1 MPDTHTTPF
10 APAAASRLV
19 GAYVIDLAILAA
31 LLGITWFV
39 YFTPLTM
46 TLITI
51 EAVLASAIM
60 LGATGRT
67 PGMAAMKV
75 CLIRDEGDA
84 QTPSLGSAI
93 AYTAM
98 NVGLQLTVVG
108 PLAAFA
114 MVNDGHTWLTG
125 PTGTRLVD
133 LRKHAALAAGPGD
146 AVLGGGGYSRPERTP
161 SGFDAVHTSPV
172 SQDWGAP
179 SAPLVPVP
187 SSAPDRSAP
196 GYRANDPYGPEFAAA
211 QQGGAAAPGV
221 PSGYGFSVPAAPA
234 APGAAG
240 PSVPAAPG
248 PSVPAAPAAPGAAG
262 PSVPSAPVPSSVPSA
277 PVPPSGPSYGGSY
290 GGPSVPPAPSAPAPG
305 RIGGP
310 TQFDEV
316 LAAPADPATP
326 VASASGVPAAPVVPS
341 APASMS
347 VPGVRSAPTPSAPV
361 AGSMPSAPAGS
372 AASSAPA
379 PSVPSAPASMS
390 ASGVRSAP
398 TPSAP
403 VAGSMPSAPAGSAAS
418 SALAPSVPSAPAP
431 PPSRRDYQAA
441 QAGTQAS
448 SQWGGDGRSQAG
460 VPGRSQWGAPAAP
473 AVRPLLW
480 IIFDSGQR
488 ELIDSPLTLGR
499 APASVE
505 GSRSVVVPD
514 TTVSLSR
521 THMRVGPTAN
531 GAWIEDS
538 FSANGTQI
546 RTPDGRITALTGG
559 QAVEVPAGTEILMG
573 ERRAT
578 IVYADADTAH

>member
-84 QTPSLGSAI
+84 QTPSLGSAL

-146 AVLGGGGYSRPERTP
+146 AALGGGGYSRPERTP

-240 PSVPAAPG
+240 PSVPSAP
-248 PSVPAAPAAPGAAG
+248 G

-277 PVPPSGPSYGGSY
+277 SVPPSGPSYGGSY
-290 GGPSVPPAPSAPAPG
+290 GGLSVPPAPSAPAPG

-316 LAAPADPATP
+316 LAAPAGPGAP
-326 VASASGVPAAPVVPS
+326 VASASSVPAAPAVPS
-341 APASMS
+341 AP
-347 VPGVRSAPTPSAPV
+347 
-361 AGSMPSAPAGS
+361 
-372 AASSAPA
+372 
-379 PSVPSAPASMS
+379 
-390 ASGVRSAP
+390 
-398 TPSAP
+398 
-403 VAGSMPSAPAGSAAS
+403 
-418 SALAPSVPSAPAP
+418 APSVPSAPAP

-441 QAGTQAS
+441 QAGTQAP

-473 AVRPLLW
+473 TVRPLLW

>member
-31 LLGITWFV
+31 LLGITWFI

-46 TLITI
+46 TLITV

-125 PTGTRLVD
+125 PTRTRLVD

-146 AVLGGGGYSRPERTP
+146 AALSGGGYSRPERTP

-248 PSVPAAPAAPGAAG
+248 PS
-262 PSVPSAPVPSSVPSA
+262 
-277 PVPPSGPSYGGSY
+277 GPSYGGSY

-316 LAAPADPATP
+316 LAAPAGPGVP
-326 VASASGVPAAPVVPS
+326 VASTSGVPAAPAVPS
-341 APASMS
+341 APA
-347 VPGVRSAPTPSAPV
+347 
-361 AGSMPSAPAGS
+361 
-372 AASSAPA
+372 AS
-379 PSVPSAPASMS
+379 SAPASMS

-418 SALAPSVPSAPAP
+418 SAPAGPGVPVASTSGMPAAPSVRSAPAPSVPSAPAPSVPSAPAP

-448 SQWGGDGRSQAG
+448 SQWGGDGRSQVG

-488 ELIDSPLTLGR
+488 ELIDAPLTLGR

>member
-84 QTPSLGSAI
+84 QTPSLGSAL

-125 PTGTRLVD
+125 PTRTRLVD

-146 AVLGGGGYSRPERTP
+146 AALGGGGYSRPERTP

-240 PSVPAAPG
+240 PSVP
-248 PSVPAAPAAPGAAG
+248 
-262 PSVPSAPVPSSVPSA
+262 SASVPSSVPSA

-290 GGPSVPPAPSAPAPG
+290 GGPSVPPAPSAPVPG

-316 LAAPADPATP
+316 LAAPAPAVPSAPAGPGVP
-326 VASASGVPAAPVVPS
+326 VASASGMPA
-341 APASMS
+341 
-347 VPGVRSAPTPSAPV
+347 
-361 AGSMPSAPAGS
+361 
-372 AASSAPA
+372 A
-379 PSVPSAPASMS
+379 PSVPSAP
-390 ASGVRSAP
+390 
-398 TPSAP
+398 
-403 VAGSMPSAPAGSAAS
+403 
-418 SALAPSVPSAPAP
+418 APSVPSAPAP

-448 SQWGGDGRSQAG
+448 SQWGGDGRSQVG

-473 AVRPLLW
+473 TVRPLLW

>member
-46 TLITI
+46 TLITV

-125 PTGTRLVD
+125 PTRTRLVD

-146 AVLGGGGYSRPERTP
+146 AALSGGGYSRPERTP

-187 SSAPDRSAP
+187 SGAPDRSAP

-211 QQGGAAAPGV
+211 PAAPGFSV
-221 PSGYGFSVPAAPA
+221 PAPASVPAAPSVPAAASVPAAPA
-234 APGAAG
+234 PR
-240 PSVPAAPG
+240 
-248 PSVPAAPAAPGAAG
+248 
-262 PSVPSAPVPSSVPSA
+262 
-277 PVPPSGPSYGGSY
+277 SGPSYGGSY
-290 GGPSVPPAPSAPAPG
+290 GGSSVPPAPSAPAAG
-305 RIGGP
+305 HVGGP

-316 LAAPADPATP
+316 LAAPAGPSAPAVPSAYTP
-326 VASASGVPAAPVVPS
+326 AAPAASSAPASMSAPAVPSAPGVPSTSVPAAPSAPGVSSTSVPAAPSAPGVSSAPASTSVPGVPAASS

-347 VPGVRSAPTPSAPV
+347 VPSARSAPTPSAPV
-361 AGSMPSAPAGS
+361 ARSMPSAP
-372 AASSAPA
+372 
-379 PSVPSAPASMS
+379 
-390 ASGVRSAP
+390 
-398 TPSAP
+398 T
-403 VAGSMPSAPAGSAAS
+403 
-418 SALAPSVPSAPAP
+418 PSVPSAPAP

-441 QAGTQAS
+441 QAGMQAP
-448 SQWGGDGRSQAG
+448 SQWGGGGQPQVG

-473 AVRPLLW
+473 AARPLLW

-521 THMRVGPTAN
+521 THMRVGPAAN

>member
-75 CLIRDEGDA
+75 CLIRDEGEA

-125 PTGTRLVD
+125 PTRTRLVD

-146 AVLGGGGYSRPERTP
+146 AALGGGGYSRPERTP

-196 GYRANDPYGPEFAAA
+196 GYRANDPYGPEFATA

-221 PSGYGFSVPAAPA
+221 PSGYGFSVPAAAA

-240 PSVPAAPG
+240 P
-248 PSVPAAPAAPGAAG
+248 
-262 PSVPSAPVPSSVPSA
+262 SVPSA

-316 LAAPADPATP
+316 LAAPAGPSAPTPAAPAVPSVPSALAGSGAP
-326 VASASGVPAAPVVPS
+326 VASASGVPATSSAPPLMSVPAVPSAPSVPSAPASTSVPGVPAASS

-347 VPGVRSAPTPSAPV
+347 VPSARSAPTPSAPV
-361 AGSMPSAPAGS
+361 ARSMPSAP
-372 AASSAPA
+372 
-379 PSVPSAPASMS
+379 
-390 ASGVRSAP
+390 
-398 TPSAP
+398 
-403 VAGSMPSAPAGSAAS
+403 
-418 SALAPSVPSAPAP
+418 APSVPSAPAP

-441 QAGTQAS
+441 QARMQAP
-448 SQWGGDGRSQAG
+448 SQWGGGGQPQVG

-473 AVRPLLW
+473 AARPLLW

-488 ELIDSPLTLGR
+488 ELIDSPAPRSSWGSGGR
-499 APASVE
+499 PSSTPMPTPPTDPAA
-505 GSRSVVVPD
+505 G
-514 TTVSLSR
+514 
-521 THMRVGPTAN
+521 
-531 GAWIEDS
+531 
-538 FSANGTQI
+538 
-546 RTPDGRITALTGG
+546 LTG
-559 QAVEVPAGTEILMG
+559 AAGAAAG
-573 ERRAT
+573 CVCRPFPSGRPCA
-578 IVYADADTAH
+578 

>member
-84 QTPSLGSAI
+84 QTPSLGSAL

-125 PTGTRLVD
+125 PTRTRLVD

-146 AVLGGGGYSRPERTP
+146 AALSGGGYSRPERTP

-234 APGAAG
+234 
-240 PSVPAAPG
+240 
-248 PSVPAAPAAPGAAG
+248 
-262 PSVPSAPVPSSVPSA
+262 
-277 PVPPSGPSYGGSY
+277 
-290 GGPSVPPAPSAPAPG
+290 
-305 RIGGP
+305 
-310 TQFDEV
+310 
-316 LAAPADPATP
+316 
-326 VASASGVPAAPVVPS
+326 
-341 APASMS
+341 
-347 VPGVRSAPTPSAPV
+347 
-361 AGSMPSAPAGS
+361 
-372 AASSAPA
+372 
-379 PSVPSAPASMS
+379 SMS

-441 QAGTQAS
+441 QAGTQAP

-473 AVRPLLW
+473 TVRPLLW